1 MREPYETLLG
11 DYRDHWFLAPYL
23 EGTEPDFVALAAA
36 DPLGRLSSGE
46 LILCQIAL
54 AIWNGDRAARI
65 ADLAGLDLHLRR
77 RVVRA
82 LEHTCYL

>member
-11 DYRDHWFLAPYL
+11 DYRDHWFLARFL
-23 EGTEPDFVALAAA
+23 EGNEPDFVALAAA

-54 AIWNGDRAARI
+54 AIWNGDRTARI
-65 ADLAGLDLHLRR
+65 SDLAGLDIPHRR
-77 RVVRA
+77 KVIRA
-82 LEHTCYL
+82 LERTCWL